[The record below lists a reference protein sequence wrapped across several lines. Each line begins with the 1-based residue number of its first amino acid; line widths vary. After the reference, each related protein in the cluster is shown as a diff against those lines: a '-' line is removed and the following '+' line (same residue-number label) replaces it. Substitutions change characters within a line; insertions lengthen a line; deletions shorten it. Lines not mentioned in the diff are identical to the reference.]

1 MTSNDSLSDYVP
13 SQPVGSINMDV
24 DDIVLD
30 DAPPLSQTCQTE
42 LRPSTIV
49 LNNLLRRNCTG
60 SGEWTHLVKQPD
72 AFRCCVTDIEAAGE
86 LYRAVWRYTDVG
98 LSVMERRLSPV
109 TRMSIEIILGAHQL
123 VASRQAER
131 DLIRCVME
139 VLLVDLRDMVSRNRL
154 PSSALTSFILRTPR
168 HTGCSQ
174 RYWFHWPALAVSNRE
189 LTIEWCNQHWGVL
202 LKQECARVVPR
213 NTSSYVPMYGCV
225 VSPEERPMLVHWV
238 VDPQGHLHE
247 NFTDWLCNDP
257 NAASL
262 PNVFHIGHNKMWPD
276 QSGLDVARVMRLP
289 PRSSLNPPG
298 TPGRTVVP
306 PRGGGLPSR
315 WTTQCNTSGVWCA
328 GYWTIW
334 GTIGGS
340 VTVGPTKWDS
350 MCTRWLRVQTGP

>member
-1 MTSNDSLSDYVP
+1 
-13 SQPVGSINMDV
+13 MDV

-189 LTIEWCNQHWGVL
+189 LTIEWCNQHWGGSV
-202 LKQECARVVPR
+202 E
-213 NTSSYVPMYGCV
+213 T
-225 VSPEERPMLVHWV
+225 
-238 VDPQGHLHE
+238 
-247 NFTDWLCNDP
+247 
-257 NAASL
+257 
-262 PNVFHIGHNKMWPD
+262 
-276 QSGLDVARVMRLP
+276 
-289 PRSSLNPPG
+289 
-298 TPGRTVVP
+298 
-306 PRGGGLPSR
+306 
-315 WTTQCNTSGVWCA
+315 GVCA
-328 GYWTIW
+328 G
-334 GTIGGS
+334 
-340 VTVGPTKWDS
+340 GPTEYIQLRANVWV
-350 MCTRWLRVQTGP
+350 CGVTRREAHVGTLGCGSSGAFA